1 MAEKTILEKEAE
13 VIRGGN
19 IIIFN
24 VKFHLELNPIESCYR
39 DISKYM
45 WENNV
50 LGTTVGYVGGL
61 RGAMRTAASL

>member
-45 WENNV
+45 
-50 LGTTVGYVGGL
+50 
-61 RGAMRTAASL
+61 